1 MLLLWR
7 NTKNFLQIM
16 TFCPVK
22 RFAET
27 IDTDEVIVAQPDVSV
42 EIATRL
48 VTLWFHVNLNKPD
61 THFLEF
67 WLILVWKFS

>member
-27 IDTDEVIVAQPDVSV
+27 NDTDEVIVAQTDVSV

-48 VTLWFHVNLNKPD
+48 VNL
-61 THFLEF
+61 
-67 WLILVWKFS
+67 